1 MPTSSPRP
9 PKRSSLALL
18 VLWQLIQEP
27 MHVYRIQKLIEG
39 QGKDRVVNVRSP
51 ASLYQTI
58 RRLEQ
63 HRLVEVKE
71 TVRGNSQPDRTV
83 YAITDAGR
91 QTARRWLEEM
101 LLETGSDYPE
111 FIAAVSIMFV
121 FAPDE
126 VLDLLEMRA
135 ERLSADLDRA
145 ETELAAHPDLP
156 RLFLLDEEYRRAVI
170 QAELDWIRG
179 VCADIEAGRLKW
191 DEDWMREIG
200 ARFNPPAD

>member
-1 MPTSSPRP
+1 M
-9 PKRSSLALL
+9 L

-27 MHVYRIQKLIEG
+27 MHAYRMQKLIEG

-58 RRLEQ
+58 RRLKQ
-63 HRLVEVKE
+63 HGLIEVKE
-71 TVRGNSQPDRTV
+71 TVRGSTQPDRTV
-83 YAITDAGR
+83 YAITHVGR
-91 QTARRWLEEM
+91 QIARRWLEEM

-111 FIAAVSIMFV
+111 FVAAVSIMFV

-126 VLDLLEMRA
+126 VLNLLETRA
-135 ERLSADLDRA
+135 ERLTADLDRA
-145 ETELAAHPDLP
+145 ENELAAEPDLP
-156 RLFLLDEEYRRAVI
+156 RLFLLDEEYLRAVL
-170 QAELDWIRG
+170 QAELDWIRA
-179 VCADIEAGRLKW
+179 VCDDIEAGSLSW